1 MIVRRRLDAD
11 PVAVAGEALGP
22 DERAVRAPSTGCGEM
37 AAAVDRDETA
47 SSGPG
52 VIAGDGPASARRRG
66 GIVLVERGPER
77 GDALGIDG
85 EDLRAVETCGKA
97 IAKRAL
103 HEADDT
109 IR

>member
-1 MIVRRRLDAD
+1 VR
-11 PVAVAGEALGP
+11 P
-22 DERAVRAPSTGCGEM
+22 
-37 AAAVDRDETA
+37 A

-52 VIAGDGPASARRRG
+52 VITGDGAASARRGG
-66 GIVLVERGPER
+66 GIVIVERGPER

-109 IR
+109 IRRVRALVIAASLLLAACATDYTVARANRAL